1 MLATQEVT
9 LKVKFP
15 QSLLFDYGLTEKEA
29 GAEMLR
35 AFVLSLYRHDKIST
49 GKAARLL
56 GMRRLDFIRLLADEG
71 IPYLDYTSEELD
83 ADVQTLRDLL
93 LKAPTLT
100 DEEIREY
107 EKVGEWEG
115 K

>member
-9 LKVKFP
+9 LQVKFP

-35 AFVLSLYRHDKIST
+35 AFVLSLYRRDKIST

-56 GMRRLDFIRLLADEG
+56 GMHRLDFIRLLADEG
-71 IPYLDYTSEELD
+71 IPYLDYTAEELD
-83 ADVQTLRDLL
+83 TEVQTLRELL

-100 DEEIREY
+100 EEEIQAY
-107 EKVGEWEG
+107 ENVQKWEG